1 MDITAQNAIYLDEET
16 GGKGRQFKSRFLV
29 PGLVKYDYGV
39 CLLTKENADK
49 FIQGFVGCPVVINH
63 QTVTDDN
70 AKAVSV
76 GNIFSVWFDEKD
88 GYYWC
93 NGIIN
98 DKEAIDLIN
107 KGYSVSCQY
116 TITEYSDNETNA
128 LHNGNP
134 YDKII
139 ENGKPEH
146 LAIVNNPRYE
156 GAKIAVNALLAEN
169 EDRWI
174 TIKPNGE
181 ENKGRHLLLKDGES
195 PKEAIER
202 VYKKEDKSDSKEDK
216 QKQSDT
222 KEEKGEP
229 KKYTYTLTKKEVGN
243 DAWLGGMADTGNY
256 YTNGSFAI
264 DKRHLDIKGQE
275 PKKIPDIDNNVKKLL
290 TETAKKKQKEEN
302 YTKVKDFEIGELKS
316 GTGKPIPV
324 AKYSYYDEKLGYTR
338 NIYVNKKYN
347 DLFKN
352 FELKFGSE
360 YSPIYAY
367 DKGDLIGVLMP
378 INGRDSSYTAS
389 NSFVSQFK
397 DALYEAI
404 AGGIYNRLGEL
415 IASNEDKWITI
426 HPHGEESDDYRR
438 LLIKDGETVEDAMH
452 RQGYYNK
459 RQAKDEKEQKE
470 DKNDVSK
477 KIDYKIYRQK
487 EDELFDKLSK
497 INIDDYKDRDEYNAE
512 IRKIRE
518 ERSENLDKLKE
529 AYKKEIERIKNID
542 INKLS
547 YQEIENFEKDLKD
560 IYNDIMD
567 LTASKFIMSK
577 LQQVADI
584 KRSLEAKE
592 KAKKVGGYTEKLQN
606 LANFSHFSDIS
617 SYPIELQKHIYDNY
631 KKVYDKFPQLAKQ
644 GYGKLAKENIKSS
657 TYANNLSIVNSV
669 TLNSSWYDDL
679 PKLEK
684 SYADDVSSEWHP
696 QGTNYNSIITHELG
710 HGLLGY
716 IQSNLGVSGKAI
728 RSKVLK
734 KLGLHI
740 KDINTHLSRYPNNSR
755 DPVHEFFAE
764 AFAEYMDSPNPRPLA
779 VEFGKEIE
787 RIFRDLDKS

>member
-1 MDITAQNAIYLDEET
+1 MKDKEQIVNECLTKLVAACALEKIKRVVAQND
-16 GGKGRQFKSRFLV
+16 
-29 PGLVKYDYGV
+29 
-39 CLLTKENADK
+39 
-49 FIQGFVGCPVVINH
+49 
-63 QTVTDDN
+63 
-70 AKAVSV
+70 
-76 GNIFSVWFDEKD
+76 
-88 GYYWC
+88 
-93 NGIIN
+93 
-98 DKEAIDLIN
+98 
-107 KGYSVSCQY
+107 
-116 TITEYSDNETNA
+116 
-128 LHNGNP
+128 
-134 YDKII
+134 
-139 ENGKPEH
+139 
-146 LAIVNNPRYE
+146 
-156 GAKIAVNALLAEN
+156 
-169 EDRWI
+169 
-174 TIKPNGE
+174 
-181 ENKGRHLLLKDGES
+181 
-195 PKEAIER
+195 
-202 VYKKEDKSDSKEDK
+202 
-216 QKQSDT
+216 
-222 KEEKGEP
+222 
-229 KKYTYTLTKKEVGN
+229 
-243 DAWLGGMADTGNY
+243 
-256 YTNGSFAI
+256 
-264 DKRHLDIKGQE
+264 
-275 PKKIPDIDNNVKKLL
+275 
-290 TETAKKKQKEEN
+290 
-302 YTKVKDFEIGELKS
+302 
-316 GTGKPIPV
+316 
-324 AKYSYYDEKLGYTR
+324 
-338 NIYVNKKYN
+338 
-347 DLFKN
+347 
-352 FELKFGSE
+352 
-360 YSPIYAY
+360 
-367 DKGDLIGVLMP
+367 
-378 INGRDSSYTAS
+378 
-389 NSFVSQFK
+389 
-397 DALYEAI
+397 
-404 AGGIYNRLGEL
+404 
-415 IASNEDKWITI
+415 DKWITI
-426 HPHGEESDDYRR
+426 HPHGEDSEDYRR
-438 LLIKDGETVEDAMH
+438 LKIKDGESVEDAMH
-452 RQGYYNK
+452 RIGWYEK
-459 RQAKDEKEQKE
+459 RKAKDEKKQKE
-470 DKNDVSK
+470 EKSK
-477 KIDYKIYRQK
+477 EELKDNPKRSDYKTYKQK
-487 EDELFDKLSK
+487 EEELYNKLSK
-497 INIDDYKDRDEYNAE
+497 INIDDYKGDIDKYNAE

-547 YQEIENFEKDLKD
+547 YREIENFEKDLRD
-560 IYNDIMD
+560 IYNDIIPIED
-567 LTASKFIMSK
+567 TKLVMSK

-787 RIFRDLDKS
+787 RIFRDLDRS

>member
-1 MDITAQNAIYLDEET
+1 MKDKEQIVNE
-16 GGKGRQFKSRFLV
+16 
-29 PGLVKYDYGV
+29 
-39 CLLTKENADK
+39 CLTK
-49 FIQGFVGCPVVINH
+49 
-63 QTVTDDN
+63 
-70 AKAVSV
+70 
-76 GNIFSVWFDEKD
+76 
-88 GYYWC
+88 
-93 NGIIN
+93 
-98 DKEAIDLIN
+98 
-107 KGYSVSCQY
+107 
-116 TITEYSDNETNA
+116 
-128 LHNGNP
+128 
-134 YDKII
+134 
-139 ENGKPEH
+139 
-146 LAIVNNPRYE
+146 
-156 GAKIAVNALLAEN
+156 
-169 EDRWI
+169 
-174 TIKPNGE
+174 
-181 ENKGRHLLLKDGES
+181 
-195 PKEAIER
+195 
-202 VYKKEDKSDSKEDK
+202 
-216 QKQSDT
+216 
-222 KEEKGEP
+222 
-229 KKYTYTLTKKEVGN
+229 
-243 DAWLGGMADTGNY
+243 
-256 YTNGSFAI
+256 
-264 DKRHLDIKGQE
+264 
-275 PKKIPDIDNNVKKLL
+275 
-290 TETAKKKQKEEN
+290 
-302 YTKVKDFEIGELKS
+302 
-316 GTGKPIPV
+316 
-324 AKYSYYDEKLGYTR
+324 
-338 NIYVNKKYN
+338 
-347 DLFKN
+347 
-352 FELKFGSE
+352 
-360 YSPIYAY
+360 
-367 DKGDLIGVLMP
+367 
-378 INGRDSSYTAS
+378 
-389 NSFVSQFK
+389 
-397 DALYEAI
+397 
-404 AGGIYNRLGEL
+404 L
-415 IASNEDKWITI
+415 IAACALEKMKRIIAQNEDKWITI
-426 HPHGEESDDYRR
+426 HPHGKESDDYRR
-438 LLIKDGETVEDAMH
+438 LKIMDGETVEDAMH

-459 RQAKDEKEQKE
+459 RQAKDEKALKEEKKQLYQDILKAKKEGNKELHHKLLQRYNEIDAQLKGQKTP
-470 DKNDVSK
+470 DKGKEEK
-477 KIDYKIYRQK
+477 KEVPKRIDYKIYKQK
-487 EDELFDKLSK
+487 EEELFDKLSK
-497 INIDDYKDRDEYNAE
+497 INIDDYKGRIDEYNAE

-518 ERSENLDKLKE
+518 ERNENLDKLKE

-560 IYNDIMD
+560 IYNDVMD